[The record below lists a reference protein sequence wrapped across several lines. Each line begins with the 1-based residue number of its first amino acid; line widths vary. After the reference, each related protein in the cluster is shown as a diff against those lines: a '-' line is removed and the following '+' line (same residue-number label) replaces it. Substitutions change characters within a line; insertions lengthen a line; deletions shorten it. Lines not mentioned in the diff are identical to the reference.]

1 MFCEEINVKT
11 MIFNIVIHKCY
22 RYFSL
27 LTILAGCLLAIAGVV
42 EDLVHALYRAKD
54 SAFAPCTMFM
64 VCNMT

>member
-1 MFCEEINVKT
+1 

-54 SAFAPCTMFM
+54 SVFCTVYHVYGMQYDL
-64 VCNMT
+64 NMR